1 MFQKCSK
8 LEYLNLS
15 HNRLGEV
22 AGLLLGPAIAENTTL
37 KELNISWNT
46 IRRKGAMAIAQGIKV
61 RYKKRGQSQ

>member
-37 KELNISWNT
+37 KELNISSKLATDN
-46 IRRKGAMAIAQGIKV
+46 RF
-61 RYKKRGQSQ
+61 KK